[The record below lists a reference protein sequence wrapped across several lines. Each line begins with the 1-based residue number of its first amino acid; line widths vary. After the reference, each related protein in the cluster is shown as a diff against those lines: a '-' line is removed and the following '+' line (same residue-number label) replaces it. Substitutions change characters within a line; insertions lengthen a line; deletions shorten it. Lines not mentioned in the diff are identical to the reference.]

1 MTNAQLCVRLFV
13 RWESDI
19 EDWKLIMLKLYIL
32 LAVVVWLAMQSQK
45 NTQARLAAGVQSF
58 HARRMDMWCVL
69 LFLALLYVAGLRTS
83 FNDTQNYISG
93 FRRMPAPAE
102 WWDNQD
108 NWNIFH
114 NPAFYFLES
123 WLRSKT
129 DNAQIFIFLTAAFTE
144 FSMVRFFKR
153 HVENFPFSIFLFL
166 TLGTFCFTLAA
177 IKQCLAMAILTY
189 AITALKDNKWVRYYL
204 LVFLAMLFH
213 TYALAFVFL
222 PLFRAKPWSWFTYL
236 FVLALV
242 LVMLNFES
250 AITSFLDFAGEQGKD
265 IAEYEVFDDH
275 GTNIF
280 RVLVYAVVP
289 AMSLIFQKKLF
300 ENSTPE
306 ENVLV
311 HMSIISLA
319 FMLLGTFAG
328 ANMFGRMG
336 NYFELGTICCLPW
349 MLRKCFQGKPYRLI
363 CIAAVVGFL
372 AYFTYA
378 YGFHTPFDQNY
389 SATTIWALLRSA

>member
-1 MTNAQLCVRLFV
+1 
-13 RWESDI
+13 
-19 EDWKLIMLKLYIL
+19 MLKLYIL

-45 NTQARLAAGVQSF
+45 NTQARLDAGMQTF
-58 HARRMDMWCVL
+58 RARRVDGWCIL
-69 LFLALLYVAGLRTS
+69 LFLALLYVAGLRTA
-83 FNDTQNYISG
+83 FNDTQNYISS
-93 FRRMPAPAE
+93 FLSMSLPSE
-102 WWDNQD
+102 WWANPE
-108 NWNIFH
+108 NRNIFH

-123 WLRSKT
+123 WLRSIT

-144 FSMVRFFKR
+144 FSLVRFFKK
-153 HVENFPFSIFLFL
+153 HAENFPFSMFVFV

-189 AITALKDNKWVRYYL
+189 AVSALKDKKWLRYYL

-242 LVMLNFES
+242 VVMLNFEATIS
-250 AITSFLDFAGEQGKD
+250 SFLDFAGEQGKE

-289 AMSLIFQKKLF
+289 VMSLVYRKKLF
-300 ENSTPE
+300 ETSTPE
-306 ENVLV
+306 EHILV

-319 FMLLGTFAG
+319 FMILGTAAG
-328 ANMFGRMG
+328 ANMFGRMA

-349 MLRKCFQGKPYRLI
+349 MLRSCFQGKQYKLI
-363 CIAAVVGFL
+363 CIAAVVCFL

-378 YGFHTPFDQNY
+378 YGINQPFEQNY
-389 SATTIWALLRSA
+389 SATTIWALLRGVNGLG